1 MCGDPIT
8 PESKTKLKKKKKS
21 YILKF
26 KGMYL
31 STHMVQFSA
40 EAALSLSQRHITWD
54 DGVYKT
60 VTMETTKN

>member
-1 MCGDPIT
+1 
-8 PESKTKLKKKKKS
+8 
-21 YILKF
+21 
-26 KGMYL
+26 MYL